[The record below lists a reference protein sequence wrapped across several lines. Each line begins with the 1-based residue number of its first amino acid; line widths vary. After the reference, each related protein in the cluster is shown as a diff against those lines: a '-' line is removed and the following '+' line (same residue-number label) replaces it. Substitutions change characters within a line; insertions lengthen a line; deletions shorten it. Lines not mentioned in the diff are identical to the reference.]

1 MITIAPLLTEAENY
15 LARKDVDRAAEL
27 YRRAH
32 ELDQGH
38 SPLPV
43 IGLARIALV
52 LGKTDKAIEL
62 LDAVLVRHPQRVEA
76 LTFRAVADEV
86 KGAKKEA
93 LARLEKAVQIDRS
106 YVPAWTNLGRLL
118 AQDARWSEARTAF
131 HQANQLAPGQTDVQV
146 LETVAAFRSGDVNG
160 AGAMLTR
167 AVLNDPSHVDAVV
180 TLADV
185 LVETKQPGLADE
197 VLANAQ
203 ERLPDVAVIRA
214 RRSALALRRGDVK
227 AATEHVRGQLSL
239 TPGDADAWR
248 FAATLAVMRK
258 DFDDAERCAQKAL
271 ALKPTDWRCHHQLGC
286 IYDAL
291 RLAEPAK
298 VAYRRA
304 IELGG
309 GWEPANNLGVLLLES
324 GTKADLAE
332 ARERLAAAV
341 QRYPGAIRL
350 RYNLALAWAKSGDRA
365 ASEREAREVV
375 KRGPEDDSCVADARR
390 LLGLHQGARR

>member
-1 MITIAPLLTEAENY
+1 MITIAPLLTEAESY

-52 LGKTDKAIEL
+52 LGKTDKAIEM
-62 LDAVLVRHPQRVEA
+62 LDAVLVRHPERVEA

-86 KGAKKEA
+86 KGSKQQA
-93 LARLEKAVQIDRS
+93 LARLEKAVQVDRS

-118 AQDARWSEARTAF
+118 AQDARWTEARSALHT
-131 HQANQLAPGQTDVQV
+131 ANQLAPGQTDVQV

-167 AVLNDPSHVDAVV
+167 AVLNDPSHVDAVI

-185 LVETKQPGLADE
+185 LAETKQLALADE

-214 RRSALALRRGDVK
+214 RRSALALRRGDVP
-227 AATEHVRGQLSL
+227 AATEHTRAQLAL
-239 TPGDADAWR
+239 TPDDADAWR

-271 ALKPTDWRCHHQLGC
+271 GLKPNDWRGHHQLGC

-291 RLAEPAK
+291 RLSEPAK

-304 IELGG
+304 VELGG
-309 GWEPANNLGVLLLES
+309 GWEPANNLGVLLLEGGS
-324 GTKADLAE
+324 RAE
-332 ARERLAAAV
+332 LLEAKERLATAV
-341 QRYPGAIRL
+341 RRFPTATRA
-350 RYNLALAWAKSGDRA
+350 RYNLALAYARLGDRP
-365 ASEREAREVV
+365 ASAREASEVV
-375 KRGPEDDSCVADARR
+375 KRGPADDSCVADAKR
-390 LLGLHQGARR
+390 LASSVQGARR

>member
-1 MITIAPLLTEAENY
+1 
-15 LARKDVDRAAEL
+15 
-27 YRRAH
+27 
-32 ELDQGH
+32 
-38 SPLPV
+38 
-43 IGLARIALV
+43 
-52 LGKTDKAIEL
+52 
-62 LDAVLVRHPQRVEA
+62 
-76 LTFRAVADEV
+76 
-86 KGAKKEA
+86 
-93 LARLEKAVQIDRS
+93 
-106 YVPAWTNLGRLL
+106 
-118 AQDARWSEARTAF
+118 
-131 HQANQLAPGQTDVQV
+131 
-146 LETVAAFRSGDVNG
+146 
-160 AGAMLTR
+160 
-167 AVLNDPSHVDAVV
+167 VLNDPSHVDAVV

>member
-15 LARKDVDRAAEL
+15 LARKDLDRAAEL

-43 IGLARIALV
+43 IGLARVALA

-62 LDAVLVRHPQRVEA
+62 LDAVLARHPSRVEA

-86 KGAKKEA
+86 KGDKARA
-93 LARLEKAVQIDRS
+93 LSRLEKAVQVDRT

-118 AQDARWSEARTAF
+118 AQDARWSEARSAF
-131 HQANQLAPGQTDVQV
+131 HTANELAPGQTDVQV

-160 AGAMLTR
+160 AGALLTR
-167 AVLNDPSHVDAVV
+167 AVLNDPSHVDAVI

-185 LVETKQPGLADE
+185 LVETKQFELADE

-203 ERLPDVAVIRA
+203 KRLPKVPVIPA
-214 RRSALALRRGDVK
+214 RRSALALRRGDVA
-227 AATEHVRGQLSL
+227 AATEHVRTQLSL
-239 TPGDADAWR
+239 APEDADAWR
-248 FAATLAVMRK
+248 FAAMLAVTRK
-258 DFDDAERCAQKAL
+258 DFDDAERCTQKAL
-271 ALKPTDWRCHHQLGC
+271 ALKPNDWRCHHQLGC

-291 RLAEPAK
+291 RLREPAK

-309 GWEPANNLGVLLLES
+309 GWEPANNLGVLLMEGGSKAELLEA
-324 GTKADLAE
+324 K
-332 ARERLAAAV
+332 ERLAAAV
-341 QRYPGAIRL
+341 QRFPSATRA
-350 RYNLALAWAKSGDRA
+350 RYNLALVYAKLGDRP

-375 KRGPEDDSCVADARR
+375 RRGPAEDSCVADAKR
-390 LLGLHQGARR
+390 LVGQGARR